1 VGAAVSV
8 LGWVLVGLAVW
19 LVLSV
24 ATAVVLG
31 RLMRANRHTTLDV
44 LRVHHR
50 LTPDPLT
57 VPETGPNGADA
68 GDVPAPR
75 SGAHDEAEAAAHR
88 RRPRG

>member
-24 ATAVVLG
+24 ATAVVLS

-50 LTPDPLT
+50 LTADSLR
-57 VPETGPNGADA
+57 VPGIRGTTEPRDL
-68 GDVPAPR
+68 PAPR
-75 SGAHDEAEAAAHR
+75 SGAHDEAEAATHR